1 MQKDLELRRAVK
13 RLGRRGPGRRFPDA
27 LREKLIKYLGA
38 RREAGGRL
46 REIAVEVGVNWR
58 TVGRWLKPSAA
69 IERFCPVE
77 VVVPPPV
84 HRAVVR
90 GPYGIVVEGLDLGG
104 IAELIRRLG

>member
-1 MQKDLELRRAVK
+1 MRKDLELYRAVK
-13 RLGRRGPGRRFPDA
+13 RAGRRGPGRRFPDE

-38 RREAGGRL
+38 RRNAGGRL
-46 REIAVEVGVNWR
+46 REIAQEVGVNWR
-58 TVGRWLKPSAA
+58 TVARWLKPSAA

-90 GPYGIVVEGLDLGG
+90 GPHGIVVEGLDLGA